1 MEALEELKTMLE
13 GPKTT
18 LLEGKV
24 VLLTGAAGHIG
35 AHITLSLLN
44 HGAEQVILSGSNASR
59 LYWLK
64 KELEDRG
71 FMRTRTLICPA
82 QLESYDEC
90 AKLVD
95 YVSGH
100 HSRLDVLIN
109 NAASATWTEPLDAHS
124 NDFSQGLALCLKAPY
139 FLTTLSHELLLESK
153 SPSVI
158 NISSM
163 YGSVAPDFRLYKS
176 APKLMQPPTYGPMK
190 AALEQMTRYLAS
202 YLGRQNIRV
211 NSISPGPIP
220 NLEIQAN
227 QQVFVDA
234 LAAKTMLDRIGRPQE
249 VAEAVVFLA
258 SPMSSFIT
266 GATLP
271 VDGGWT
277 AW

>member
-1 MEALEELKTMLE
+1 MEALEELKAQLE

-18 LLEGKV
+18 LLEGKI

-35 AHITLSLLN
+35 VHTALSLLN
-44 HGAEQVILSGSNASR
+44 HGAEQVILSGYNPSK

-64 KELEDRG
+64 KTLDEKG
-71 FMRTRTLICPA
+71 FMRTRSLICPA

-90 AKLVD
+90 AKLID
-95 YVSGH
+95 YVSKH
-100 HSRLDVLIN
+100 HSKLDVLIN
-109 NAASATWTEPLDAHS
+109 NAASATWTEPLDAQS
-124 NDFSQGLALCLKAPY
+124 NDFTQGLALCLKAPY
-139 FLTTLSHELLLESK
+139 FLTTLAHELLLESK

-163 YGSVAPDFRLYKS
+163 YGSVAPDFRIYKS

-211 NSISPGPIP
+211 NSIAPGPIP
-220 NLEIQAN
+220 NLEIQAS
-227 QQVFVDA
+227 QQVFVDT